1 MWYGSII
8 PSARKASVQS
18 SNALGKD
25 LIQSLRELMTWCTG
39 FSYELQQSLKLFT
52 ETDYGC
58 TVVMILHRGF
68 KNPNVRLTRLSWIIV
83 NNPLRITQNGP
94 QKTMTNNSLRI
105 MHNKPQM
112 VMSNKPRM
120 VMNNN
125 PYLSGEADDQDN
137 LQIDF
142 NPCEL
147 SKEGR
152 NVTVELYS
160 ILIRPASQLSV
171 QVM

>member
-1 MWYGSII
+1 
-8 PSARKASVQS
+8 
-18 SNALGKD
+18 
-25 LIQSLRELMTWCTG
+25 
-39 FSYELQQSLKLFT
+39 
-52 ETDYGC
+52 
-58 TVVMILHRGF
+58 MILPRGF

-94 QKTMTNNSLRI
+94 QKTVTNNSLRI

-112 VMSNKPRM
+112 VM
-120 VMNNN
+120 NN
-125 PYLSGEADDQDN
+125 PHLSGEADDQDN

-152 NVTVELYS
+152 NVTVELYY